1 MTRRTIKLKPGQ
13 RMRKGRRWHLEKGTR
28 RFNGTFNG
36 TLLETINIGSKR
48 LALFSVP
55 KRFGM

>member
-1 MTRRTIKLKPGQ
+1 MRRAKKLKPGQ
-13 RMRKGRRWHLEKGTR
+13 RMRRGRRWSLMKGTR
-28 RFNGTFNG
+28 RFNA

-55 KRFGM
+55 KRFG

>member
-28 RFNGTFNG
+28 RFNGT
-36 TLLETINIGSKR
+36 LLETINIGSKR

>member
-1 MTRRTIKLKPGQ
+1 MRTATKLKPGQ
-13 RMRKGRRWHLEKGTR
+13 RMRRGRRWRLQKGTR
-28 RFNGTFNG
+28 RFNG

-55 KRFGM
+55 KRFG